1 MMIKD
6 VGLTFAGGGNKAFYQ
21 FGIMRRW
28 RERLLPR
35 TGGVAACSAGACV
48 AALLLSGRDA
58 EVTERWKRER
68 GTATKNFEWLR
79 LLAGR
84 NPMRHEEV
92 YRAAL
97 LHAFDDGGFQR
108 ILERPFP
115 FLILTTAFP
124 KLMPS
129 VAAALLG
136 ICLYN
141 LDKRAAEKNRAA
153 GKNRAAPLTLRA
165 GFAPAAYDAR
175 ACRKPVELADLII
188 ASSATPP
195 FTSIG
200 RFAGRRLLD
209 GGIIDT
215 VPAYLVEAVPGI
227 KRNVIL
233 LTAPPE
239 DRAENGGGALE
250 DGRGA
255 RLYIGPTTSLP
266 LKSWDLTRPHLIDEV
281 IERGERDAE
290 AYDARVSA
298 FLGDSVSARA

>member
-1 MMIKD
+1 MTIKD

-35 TGGVAACSAGACV
+35 VGGVAACSAGACV
-48 AALLLSGRDA
+48 AALLLSERDA
-58 EVTERWKRER
+58 EVTERWRRER
-68 GTATKNFEWLR
+68 GGATKNFEWLR

-97 LHAFDDGGFQR
+97 LHAFDGGGFER
-108 ILERPFP
+108 IRERPFP

-136 ICLYN
+136 MCLYN
-141 LDKRAAEKNRAA
+141 LDKDTA
-153 GKNRAAPLTLRA
+153 GKKRETPLVLRA

-175 ACRKPVELADLII
+175 DCNSPVELADLII

-215 VPAYLVEAVPGI
+215 VPAHLVEAVPGVR
-227 KRNVIL
+227 RNVVL
-233 LTAPPE
+233 LTSPPQA
-239 DRAENGGGALE
+239 DARNGA
-250 DGRGA
+250 GR
-255 RLYIGPTTSLP
+255 RLYVGPSAALP

-281 IERGERDAE
+281 IAQGERDA
-290 AYDARVSA
+290 DVQGARLAA
-298 FLGDSVSARA
+298 FLDDSVSVHAE

>member
-1 MMIKD
+1 MTIKD
-6 VGLTFAGGGNKAFYQ
+6 VGLTFGGGGNKAFYE

-35 TGGVAACSAGACV
+35 VGGVAACSAGACV

-68 GTATKNFEWLR
+68 GGATKNFEWPR
-79 LLAGR
+79 LLTGR

-97 LHAFDDGGFQR
+97 LHAFEGGGFER
-108 ILERPFP
+108 IRERPFP

-124 KLMPS
+124 KMMPS

-136 ICLYN
+136 MCLYK
-141 LDKRAAEKNRAA
+141 LDKRAV
-153 GKNRAAPLTLRA
+153 GKKRDTPLTLRA

-175 ACRKPVELADLII
+175 ECESPVELADLII

-209 GGIIDT
+209 GGIIDA
-215 VPAYLVEAVPGI
+215 VPAYLVERLPGI
-227 KRNVIL
+227 RRNVVL
-233 LTAPPE
+233 LTSPPE
-239 DRAENGGGALE
+239 SGAEGDE
-250 DGRGA
+250 GA
-255 RLYIGPTTSLP
+255 RLYIGPSASLP

-281 IERGERDAE
+281 IAQGERDADV
-290 AYDARVSA
+290 YDTRLAA
-298 FLGDSVSARA
+298 FLDDQTSVL

>member
-1 MMIKD
+1 MTIKN
-6 VGLTFAGGGNKAFYQ
+6 VGLTFGGGGNKAFYQ

-28 RERLLPR
+28 SERLLPR
-35 TGGVAACSAGACV
+35 VGGVAACSAGACV
-48 AALLLSGRDA
+48 AALLLSGRDS
-58 EVTERWKRER
+58 EVTERWRRER
-68 GTATKNFEWLR
+68 GGATKNFEWPR

-97 LHAFDDGGFQR
+97 LHAFDGGGFER
-108 ILERPFP
+108 IRERPFP

-124 KLMPS
+124 KMMPS

-136 ICLYN
+136 MCLYK
-141 LDKRAAEKNRAA
+141 LGKRAG
-153 GKNRAAPLTLRA
+153 GKKLDTPLTLRA
-165 GFAPAAYDAR
+165 GFAGAAYDAR
-175 ACRKPVELADLII
+175 DCESPVELANLII

-215 VPAYLVEAVPGI
+215 VPASLVEAVPGVV
-227 KRNVIL
+227 RNVIL
-233 LTAPPE
+233 LTSPPQP
-239 DRAENGGGALE
+239 GAV
-250 DGRGA
+250 DGEGA
-255 RLYIGPTTSLP
+255 RLYIGPSASLL

-281 IERGERDAE
+281 IAQGERDADRYE
-290 AYDARVSA
+290 ARLTD
-298 FLGDSVSARA
+298 FLDDSVSVLAK